1 MADNVVPIR
10 NTQKRQQSDKA
21 MNRALAAY
29 QMGIE
34 KCREH
39 DLKFEVAQLEAIHRM
54 LEGLAKYG
62 DEESTLPPED
72 YRIEQCWVLA
82 ACGPGEV
89 SKFFQ
94 LLAPR
99 KNETTGDDGMMPGVH
114 RALDYCDD
122 EWVLDGLRRRR
133 RELRQAYE
141 SRLTYGDPNPKK
153 NWWEIAFFVLL
164 GWMVAGLFWSADRAE
179 ESGKDWK

>member
-1 MADNVVPIR
+1 MADNAVPIR

-34 KCREH
+34 KCQEH
-39 DLKFEVAQLEAIHRM
+39 DLKFEVAVLTNVHRM

-62 DEESTLPPED
+62 DEESVYPAED

-82 ACGPGEV
+82 ACGMGET

-99 KNETTGDDGMMPGVH
+99 KDETPGDDGMMPGVH

-141 SRLTYGDPNPKK
+141 GRLTYGDPTPKT
-153 NWWEIAFFVLL
+153 NWWEVAFFAIL
-164 GWMVAGLFWSADRAE
+164 GWMVAGLLWSADRAE
-179 ESGKDWK
+179 ETGKDWK

>member
-1 MADNVVPIR
+1 MASKPIR

-21 MNRALAAY
+21 MNRALSAY

-39 DLKFEVAQLEAIHRM
+39 NLKFEVAQLENVHKM
-54 LEGLAKYG
+54 LQGLAEHG
-62 DEESTLPPED
+62 DEESVLPPED

-89 SKFFQ
+89 NKFLS
-94 LLAPR
+94 LLKPR
-99 KNETTGDDGMMPGVH
+99 KGETRGDDGMMPGVH

-141 SRLTYGDPNPKK
+141 SQLTYGDQTPKT
-153 NWWEIAFFVLL
+153 NWWEVAAYACL
-164 GWMVAGLFWSADRAE
+164 GWIVAGLFWSADRAE
-179 ESGKDWK
+179 ETGKDWK